1 MEWFKSGAGQL
12 IALVTIV
19 GTLAGFGYTGA
30 TYVNRLENLERKMEK
45 AKETDDDLGEIEKRF
60 ETLETS
66 IEYIN
71 KSLDNESTG
80 IISKLYSNKESI
92 SLLSSQVE
100 GISVSI
106 KELEK
111 DINKLEDKNSNP
123 LAQ

>member
-80 IISKLYSNKESI
+80 LITKIDNNNESI
-92 SLLSSQVE
+92 SLLKSQLE
-100 GISVSI
+100 GLSVAVRS
-106 KELEK
+106 LEK
-111 DINKLEDKNSNP
+111 DVEKLEEDNTNP
-123 LAQ
+123 LAK

>member
-80 IISKLYSNKESI
+80 LITKIDNNNESI
-92 SLLSSQVE
+92 SLLKSQLE
-100 GISVSI
+100 GLSVAMRS
-106 KELEK
+106 LEK
-111 DINKLEDKNSNP
+111 DVEKLEEDNTNP
-123 LAQ
+123 LAK

>member
-30 TYVNRLENLERKMEK
+30 TYVNRLENLEKKMEK
-45 AKETDDDLGEIEKRF
+45 AKETDDGLGEIEKRF
-60 ETLETS
+60 ESLETS

-80 IISKLYSNKESI
+80 LIAKIDNNNESI
-92 SLLSSQVE
+92 SLLKSQLE
-100 GISVSI
+100 GLSVAVRS
-106 KELEK
+106 LEK
-111 DINKLEDKNSNP
+111 DVEKLEEDNTNP
-123 LAQ
+123 LAK